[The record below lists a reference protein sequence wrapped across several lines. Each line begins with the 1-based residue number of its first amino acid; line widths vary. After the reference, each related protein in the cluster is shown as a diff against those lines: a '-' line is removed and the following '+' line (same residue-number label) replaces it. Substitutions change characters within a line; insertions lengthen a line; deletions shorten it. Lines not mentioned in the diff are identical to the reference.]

1 MMSANSVWTLILRTG
16 AVVAVLAVV
25 STSALAQRRG
35 GIRDRGVDD
44 AGEWQ
49 QVGSVQARFVADHD
63 EIVLKA
69 PNDDFRRI
77 KFKVTDA
84 ALDIRQIVVTYDN
97 GAPDKIAVRES
108 IREGGESRPIDL
120 RGIGR
125 RSIRKIEFWYDTKG
139 VRDGRA
145 NVTVFGMR

>member
-1 MMSANSVWTLILRTG
+1 MMSSKTTWTVLLRVG
-16 AVVAVLAVV
+16 AVVAILAVL
-25 STSALAQRRG
+25 STSGLAQRRA
-35 GIRDRGVDD
+35 IRDRGVDD

-49 QVGSVQARFVADHD
+49 LIGSVQARFVADHD
-63 EIVLKA
+63 EIVVKA

-84 ALDIRQIVVTYDN
+84 GLDIQQLVVTYDN
-97 GAPDKIAVRES
+97 GAPDKIAVRQS
-108 IREGGESRPIDL
+108 IAEGAESRAIDL
-120 RGIGR
+120 RGVGR

-145 NVTVFGMR
+145 NVSIYGMK